1 MKLNHRLENREGSL
15 YVVPQDGSKTDK
27 SKPTLSSISLP
38 LRDLDAA
45 FTCLENYGLS
55 TPEVSDLHQIVF
67 PFHRMGRIKKKVQ
80 SRKDNPD
87 PSKGE
92 VIQLGSQF
100 FYLEWD
106 PMFH

>member
-1 MKLNHRLENREGSL
+1 MKLGHKLENRDENLYIVTQEGSR
-15 YVVPQDGSKTDK
+15 VEK
-27 SKPTLSSISLP
+27 SKGSTPSISLP

-45 FTCLENYGLS
+45 FTYLESYGLP
-55 TPEVSDLHQIVF
+55 TPKVSDLRQIVF
-67 PFHRMGRIKKKVQ
+67 PFHRMGRITERVKNK
-80 SRKDNPD
+80 KDNPD